1 MFPMCNGKLV
11 IFHYYP
17 WPTKQSRLTN
27 FKGLFSVYSRA
38 QSIERWEDMEITFN
52 AVQSVTQTEDW
63 DASGKEKERMGF
75 REKRKN
81 GKRERDG
88 NNRKARFE
96 KE

>member
-1 MFPMCNGKLV
+1 
-11 IFHYYP
+11 
-17 WPTKQSRLTN
+17 
-27 FKGLFSVYSRA
+27 
-38 QSIERWEDMEITFN
+38 MEITFN